1 MIRKAVRFAMVL
13 FAALAVSLTVSAAP
27 SSASSTL
34 GSRLCE
40 TSGKYCLGSDSLAL
54 GAAVTE
60 KLKSNNGGR
69 DFFLHP
75 VSGTCCT
82 TSGPGLPQYEIEFG
96 SVNSPG
102 GCVAWGGSVVVI
114 AACTGGI
121 GTVWGLQYNSN
132 NHMQFINR
140 AASDTTLLLLEGR
153 NNGSQYRVGQTSPL
167 DYWNFDFVP

>member
-1 MIRKAVRFAMVL
+1 MLPKLRTRQGIDESREVCNDQCENLSIRRSGRCRMIRKAVRSAMVL
-13 FAALAVSLTVSAAP
+13 FAALAMSLAVSAAP

-82 TSGPGLPQYEIEFG
+82 TSGPGLP
-96 SVNSPG
+96 
-102 GCVAWGGSVVVI
+102 
-114 AACTGGI
+114 
-121 GTVWGLQYNSN
+121 
-132 NHMQFINR
+132 
-140 AASDTTLLLLEGR
+140 
-153 NNGSQYRVGQTSPL
+153 
-167 DYWNFDFVP
+167 